1 MLPMPPSAAAIAI
14 GEALKRVHG
23 PYKNNVNTVVD
34 PLVTYYTGRGES
46 LADIPLDVPSV
57 NKTDHERRWRA
68 RLVAAGVADQG
79 DIEDFLLWMDARSAP
94 VGAGGA
100 GAASGLAKV
109 ALVALESVG
118 DRPSAAGMT
127 ALEKS
132 LALGEAGDE
141 ESQCQCALVAFLLI
155 WGSSSTSFP
164 IRYSLVASVPTAA
177 RHQTPGERRR
187 GRVWRIIY
195 VSML

>member
-1 MLPMPPSAAAIAI
+1 M
-14 GEALKRVHG
+14 
-23 PYKNNVNTVVD
+23 
-34 PLVTYYTGRGES
+34 
-46 LADIPLDVPSV
+46 
-57 NKTDHERRWRA
+57 
-68 RLVAAGVADQG
+68 DQG

-155 WGSSSTSFP
+155 WGRDPTPSEE
-164 IRYSLVASVPTAA
+164 IEWDRQKASL
-177 RHQTPGERRR
+177 GDRR
-187 GRVWRIIY
+187 GGRIDITSDEKY
-195 VSML
+195 GKLQKSSELVGRITLRRALRAADQHMFDEWLTDMTT

>member
-109 ALVALESVG
+109 ALVPLESVG

-127 ALEKS
+127 GLRSKNRWRWAR
-132 LALGEAGDE
+132 LAMR
-141 ESQCQCALVAFLLI
+141 SRSV
-155 WGSSSTSFP
+155 
-164 IRYSLVASVPTAA
+164 SVPRWLFCWCGVA
-177 RHQTPGERRR
+177 TPRRR
-187 GRVWRIIY
+187 RRWSGTVNSRR
-195 VSML
+195 